1 MTDQASTTSTGSSTP
16 TTSSTSST
24 SAGGSNRAAVTFDC
38 VALDCADPEGVA
50 QFYADLLG
58 GTVEADPAGDW
69 FTVQWDGPKLATQ
82 LAPNHVSPDWPRG
95 QQQAHLDFW
104 VVDVVAA
111 HERVL
116 ELGGTALDPVEP
128 PEPSPER
135 GFRVYADPAGHP
147 FCLCRP
153 TKDAW
158 D

>member
-1 MTDQASTTSTGSSTP
+1 MSDNP
-16 TTSSTSST
+16 T
-24 SAGGSNRAAVTFDC
+24 AAAKVTFDC

-50 QFYADLLG
+50 RFYADLLG
-58 GTVEADPAGDW
+58 GTVQGEGDDDGDW
-69 FTVQWDGPKLATQ
+69 FDVLWDGPRISTQ
-82 LAPNHVSPDWPRG
+82 LAPNHESPDWPRG
-95 QQQAHLDFW
+95 QQQVHLDF
-104 VVDVVAA
+104 VVADIAAA

-128 PEPSPER
+128 PRPSPQR

-158 D
+158 G